1 MPVRPGVLDW
11 LLNPMA
17 GPIAAGILLALIMWL
32 SSGSSAEGSLLAGL
46 AFLCVASTTSRPQAW
61 RRFLSPPG
69 TLAFS
74 AAGAVAAV
82 LIVVALQL
90 VVGPPQLRVDQLA
103 LVFVLACSAGVV
115 PRALVDR
122 YWHPERK
129 LRVAVI
135 GSAWATESLARELRI
150 SPVSGYVVV
159 GRIAC
164 AEGEGQP
171 DGAEVPILG
180 WLGDLGSAVAEHRVD
195 LLVMSGEAPRLRVFD
210 EVESSCLHLG
220 VRLWQLSAFY
230 EEVFGHVPAAEINA
244 AWFQY
249 ILHPHYRTSSRRHKR
264 AFDLA
269 VGVTAAVLL
278 LPLAA
283 ALALL
288 IRRDGG
294 PALFRQVRIGERGR
308 LFVLYKLRT
317 MRPDTEVSCEW
328 SSADDP
334 RVTPIGRVLR
344 KLHLDEIPQLIN
356 VLRGEMSIVG
366 PRPEQFAFVE
376 QLEAD
381 LPFYHRRHLIKPGI
395 TGWAQVRCGYAGS
408 HVGSAWKLCHD
419 LYYVKHG
426 RLIFDLAI
434 IAETVRTFFADPQYT
449 ARPKAVEFI
458 VGANWG
464 VTEPAL
470 TLPMAVDAA
479 GEQPASA

>member
-1 MPVRPGVLDW
+1 MRSRTTLRPRAVEW
-11 LLNPMA
+11 LLNPVA
-17 GPIAAGILLALIMWL
+17 GPVVGGILLALMWL
-32 SSGSSAEGSLLAGL
+32 ASGSSPEGGLLGGL
-46 AFLCVASTTSRPQAW
+46 AFLCAASTTSRPQAW
-61 RRFLSPPG
+61 RRFLSRLG
-69 TLAFS
+69 SLAFS
-74 AAGAVAAV
+74 AVGALIGV
-82 LIVVALQL
+82 LIVMALQL
-90 VVGPPQLRVDQLA
+90 VAGMPQLGVDQLA
-103 LVFVLACSAGVV
+103 LVFLSSCAVTVV
-115 PRALVDR
+115 PRALVTR
-122 YWHPERK
+122 YWQPERK

-135 GSAWATESLARELRI
+135 GSSWASESLARELRV

-164 AEGEGQP
+164 AEGESQP
-171 DGAEVPILG
+171 DGAEVPTLG
-180 WLGDLGSAVAEHRVD
+180 WLGELCSAVAAHRVD
-195 LLVMSGEAPRLRVFD
+195 LLVMSSEAPRLRVFD
-210 EVESSCLHLG
+210 ELESSCLHLG

-249 ILHPHYRTSSRRHKR
+249 ILHPHYRPSSHRHKR

-278 LPLAA
+278 LPLAG

-317 MRPDTEVSCEW
+317 MNPDTEVSCEW

-376 QLEAD
+376 QLEAE

-434 IAETVRTFFADPQYT
+434 LAETVRTFFADPQYT
-449 ARPKAVEFI
+449 ARPTAVAFI
-458 VGANWG
+458 VGAH
-464 VTEPAL
+464 
-470 TLPMAVDAA
+470 A
-479 GEQPASA
+479 GASAPRVRVPVPVEGAG